1 MSETSE
7 NRTAGLVAA
16 LPGDDAS
23 TDQRP
28 VTRPPDRRHRRRWV
42 PVTAAW
48 LCLLIGLADIAQVVM
63 PSFYQRTHLHK
74 INSYVPGTLT
84 NLTRTVDVL
93 IGLML
98 LMLSHGLRRRKRRAW
113 EAATLLLAFSIVV
126 HLARLPHVV
135 PAVAAAGVLAALL
148 YFRDEFYAVGGA
160 RGLRRARGGRCGH
173 RSHLHAARPGTG
185 PRLLLRAA
193 HPACDLRP
201 GRHLGTGPVSPGQPQ
216 RPVQSAD
223 QRPRPVHPGGG
234 RLPVPAPGQAD

>member
-1 MSETSE
+1 M
-7 NRTAGLVAA
+7 
-16 LPGDDAS
+16 
-23 TDQRP
+23 
-28 VTRPPDRRHRRRWV
+28 
-42 PVTAAW
+42 TAAW

-148 YFRDEFYAVGGA
+148 YFRDEFYAVGDPRTRWRALAVFAGLVVADVAIGLTYMLLA
-160 RGLRRARGGRCGH
+160 RGLAHDYSFVQRTQHVIYGRRRGWVSRTQRRSGTCSAGTATGTPSVISRSATTRASSGRPPA
-173 RSHLHAARPGTG
+173 SPALATG
-185 PRLLLRAA
+185 W
-193 HPACDLRP
+193 
-201 GRHLGTGPVSPGQPQ
+201 SPG
-216 RPVQSAD
+216 
-223 QRPRPVHPGGG
+223 
-234 RLPVPAPGQAD
+234 